1 MTKEQFRKYRDA
13 YRNREYLERQLR
25 TLEQRAA
32 KVPTVKDK
40 VTASEKDW
48 PYIETHI
55 TVDAP
60 DPQTNHKILREIRR
74 CKRLY
79 EKAEHDLDELTSIL
93 VTVEDNRA
101 RQILTL
107 RYIEGKKLKDV
118 AIQYDMTEQGVLKI
132 ISNAIKKLS
141 AV

>member
-1 MTKEQFRKYRDA
+1 MTKEEFRKYRDA
-13 YRNREYLERQLR
+13 YRNREYLERRLR
-25 TLEQRAA
+25 TLERRAA
-32 KVPTVKDK
+32 AVPIVKDK
-40 VTASEKDW
+40 VTASEKEW
-48 PYIETHI
+48 PYTETHV

-60 DPQTNHKILREIRR
+60 DPHKNHKILREIKR
-74 CKRLY
+74 CRWLY

-132 ISNAIKKLS
+132 IDNAIKKLS
-141 AV
+141 VV